1 MKQSKKE
8 TKTTRQPATR
18 KASSTGTKKG
28 TVPPEERQHM
38 IAEAAY
44 YRAEQRGFQD
54 GNPERDWLE
63 SEAEINRRLT
73 A

>member
-8 TKTTRQPATR
+8 TKTTRQPATG
-18 KASSTGTKKG
+18 KVASTRTQKSTLSS
-28 TVPPEERQHM
+28 EERQHM